1 METIVKSENTY
12 KNLGPAEK
20 AKAVAREMLPFVI
33 YAAIPILITIT
44 IAFIFG
50 PRVGT

>member
-1 METIVKSENTY
+1 MEAKSENTY

-20 AKAVAREMLPFVI
+20 ARAVAREMLPFALW
-33 YAAIPILITIT
+33 AAIPILITIT
-44 IAFIFG
+44 IAFVFG